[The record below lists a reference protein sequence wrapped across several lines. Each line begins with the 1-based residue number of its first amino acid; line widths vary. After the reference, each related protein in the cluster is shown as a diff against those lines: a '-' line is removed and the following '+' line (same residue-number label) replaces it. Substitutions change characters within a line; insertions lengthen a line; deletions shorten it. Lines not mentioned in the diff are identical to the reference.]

1 MDENNGPTHYVIRV
15 RGVLSDR
22 LLMAFPGLRSR
33 TDRGDTS
40 LVGTLSDQSALHG
53 VLAQIE
59 ALQLELLEVRRSKR
73 SSTGPS
79 VESDESDDAGSS
91 GRAGGSHR

>member
-1 MDENNGPTHYVIRV
+1 MAHPIRSMPAHAAAGDAVPMDEHNGPTRYVIRV

-33 TDRGDTS
+33 TDHGDTV

-53 VLAQIE
+53 VLSQIE
-59 ALQLELLEVRRSKR
+59 ALRLELLEVRSSKR
-73 SSTGPS
+73 
-79 VESDESDDAGSS
+79 
-91 GRAGGSHR
+91 